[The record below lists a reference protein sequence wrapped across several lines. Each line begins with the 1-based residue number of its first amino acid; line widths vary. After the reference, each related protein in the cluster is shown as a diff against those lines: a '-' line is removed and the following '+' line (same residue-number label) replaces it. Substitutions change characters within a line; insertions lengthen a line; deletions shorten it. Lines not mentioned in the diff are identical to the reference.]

1 MTGVLG
7 ALVGAIGPFVPRA
20 PAAPT
25 VTLQVNQDT
34 VSWLAPHDG
43 GSPITLY
50 YWESTDS
57 KSGTTANTSVAVPQ
71 EGSTSQ
77 AYRVRAQ
84 NSVGLGEW
92 SLYSFQVTT
101 TPPFFPGFG
110 PSFPSFPSFPYFSP
124 GSPCSGPSPGVPGY
138 CVCSGGVWIC

>member
-1 MTGVLG
+1 MTGVLN
-7 ALVGAIGPFVPRA
+7 ALIGAIGPFVPRA

-34 VSWLAPHDG
+34 VSWLAPHNG

-57 KSGTTANTSVAVPQ
+57 KSGTTDSLSVAVAQ

-84 NSVGLGEW
+84 NAVGLSEW
-92 SLYSFQVTT
+92 SPYSDVVITM
-101 TPPFFPGFG
+101 PPFFPYFPFFPFFPPFFPFFPQFG
-110 PSFPSFPSFPYFSP
+110 
-124 GSPCSGPSPGVPGY
+124 GQGWRAGGPPIDPKK
-138 CVCSGGVWIC
+138 